1 MNKYIELIEK
11 WLADNSS
18 VSKAELRDAYSDAAS
33 RYPDIFATKYRGVFS
48 SYTKEYDVNIVNAIH
63 SSLLDKP
70 VYAEYWINQT
80 GVTQ

>member
-1 MNKYIELIEK
+1 MNEHVELIEK

-18 VSKAELRDAYSDAAS
+18 VSKAELRDAFSDAAS
-33 RYPDIFATKYRGVFS
+33 RCPDIFATKYRGVFS
-48 SYTKEYDVNIVNAIH
+48 SYTKEYDVNIVNAIY
-63 SSLLDKP
+63 SALLDKP